1 MGVEKMD
8 MDEESGWQQAM
19 VESERT
25 KLEEDSTTIGLPSD
39 GWSTSTI
46 KDLVYRLKI
55 MFLIL

>member
-25 KLEEDSTTIGLPSD
+25 KLEEDSTTIGFPSD